1 MSGVDLEGTAKM
13 AETGL
18 KIVASGG
25 IRDMDDLRALRQR
38 GVYGAVLGRSIY
50 TGAINLAEAVAEM
63 KQC

>member
-1 MSGVDLEGTAKM
+1 M

-25 IRDMDDLRALRQR
+25 IWDMDDLRTLRQR

-50 TGAINLAEAVAEM
+50 TGAINLAEAVAGM